1 VAALPWDRPLVLAS
15 GLSLLMLGL
24 GGAGGLINMSYAMN
38 ATVHNTQFVTAHF
51 HLIFG
56 GAVVIMYFAIA
67 YELWPRLTG
76 RALPPTLMRLQ
87 LWTWFA
93 GMLVVTLPWH
103 VVGIMGQPRR
113 MSYYDYSDPALAPQA
128 VWVALSAVGG
138 LVLVASTLLLVGML
152 LASHRR
158 PAAPQPPLLFSLAL
172 DPPRRLPSSLNGFG
186 VWMLLVLALTVT
198 NYGFPI
204 AQALF
209 MQRSLVAPSP
219 VGPR

>member
-1 VAALPWDRPLVLAS
+1 LPWQQPMVLAS

-76 RALPPTLMRLQ
+76 RALPSALMRLQ
-87 LWTWFA
+87 LWSWFA
-93 GMLVVTLPWH
+93 GMLIVTLPWH
-103 VVGIMGQPRR
+103 VVGLMGQPRR
-113 MSYYDYSDPALAPQA
+113 MSYYDYTDPALAPQA
-128 VWVALSAVGG
+128 IWVALSAVGG
-138 LVLVASTLLLVGML
+138 FVLVLSTLLLVGML
-152 LASHRR
+152 LASFRR
-158 PAAPQPPLLFSLAL
+158 GISVQPPLRFSLAI
-172 DPPRRLPSSLNGFG
+172 DPPRSLPASLNGFG
-186 VWMLLVLALTVT
+186 VWVVLVAALTVT

-204 AQALF
+204 AQALAA
-209 MQRSLVAPSP
+209 RGSAVAAFPT
-219 VGPR
+219 GG